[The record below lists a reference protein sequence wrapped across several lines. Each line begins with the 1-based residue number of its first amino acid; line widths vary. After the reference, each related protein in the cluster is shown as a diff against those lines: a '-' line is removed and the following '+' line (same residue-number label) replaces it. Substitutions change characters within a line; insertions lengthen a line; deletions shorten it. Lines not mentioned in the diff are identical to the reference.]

1 MSFHNPK
8 KKPKAANFWIK
19 PKEKSEY
26 LPNVERLSTTK
37 VYRGVKNS
45 FKNKL
50 YQKYQTPKVS
60 KQHTVGK
67 MCLAA
72 EV

>member
-1 MSFHNPK
+1 MYSHKPK
-8 KKPKAANFWIK
+8 KVPQATIFLMKTKRK
-19 PKEKSEY
+19 D
-26 LPNVERLSTTK
+26 RLSITK

-50 YQKYQTPKVS
+50 CRKYQTPKVS

-67 MCLAA
+67 IYLAL

>member
-1 MSFHNPK
+1 MYSHNHK
-8 KKPKAANFWIK
+8 KVPKAAIFWIK
-19 PKEKSEY
+19 TKRR
-26 LPNVERLSTTK
+26 ERLSITK

-50 YQKYQTPKVS
+50 YRKHQTPKVS

-67 MCLAA
+67 IYLAA